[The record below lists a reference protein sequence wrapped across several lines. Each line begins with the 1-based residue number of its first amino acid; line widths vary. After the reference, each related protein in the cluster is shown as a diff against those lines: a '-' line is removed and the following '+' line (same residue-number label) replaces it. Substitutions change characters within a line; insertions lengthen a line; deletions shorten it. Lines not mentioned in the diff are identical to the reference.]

1 MANLFNKKRRFIIF
15 KNKSCNKISKWEYLF
30 VEYLRWNK
38 YQFNLYG
45 MIRQYKSNVFIRS

>member
-15 KNKSCNKISKWEYLF
+15 KNKSCNKISKCEYLF
-30 VEYLRWNK
+30 VAYLRWNK
-38 YQFNLYG
+38 YQFNLYN